1 MAKGDNQR
9 NWADRREIEKKKKG
23 YRVRESKKRR
33 KKQKKK
39 KKKKNISMRNPP
51 CIDYAIVQLLATRVK
66 MIWME
71 I

>member
-9 NWADRREIEKKKKG
+9 NWAYRREIEKKKKKG

-33 KKQKKK
+33 KKKKKK

-51 CIDYAIVQLLATRVK
+51 CIDYAIV
-66 MIWME
+66 
-71 I
+71 